1 MRILTSQWYKLL
13 VQSKWKLTEHIYFAE
28 DTFWIVEQK
37 KNYSMNQ
44 SILMLQ
50 IYVKHEMCRGYLA
63 PEYATLGQLSDKV
76 DVYSFG
82 VLALEVV
89 SGRKNINFDVPVSET
104 YLTEWVC
111 ISSKQ
116 RCLHCKNFINVY
128 LKTIHLYDH

>member
-1 MRILTSQWYKLL
+1 M
-13 VQSKWKLTEHIYFAE
+13 
-28 DTFWIVEQK
+28 K
-37 KNYSMNQ
+37 K

-50 IYVKHEMCRGYLA
+50 INVEHEMCRGYLA

-82 VLALEVV
+82 VLALEIV

-116 RCLHCKNFINVY
+116 RCLHCKNFIN
-128 LKTIHLYDH
+128 

>member
-1 MRILTSQWYKLL
+1 
-13 VQSKWKLTEHIYFAE
+13 VYFVE
-28 DTFWIVEQK
+28 DTFWIVEC
-37 KNYSMNQ
+37 KNKLFYE
-44 SILMLQ
+44 SIH
-50 IYVKHEMCRGYLA
+50 INVKHEMCRGYLA

-89 SGRKNINFDVPVSET
+89 SGRKNINFDGPVSET
-104 YLTEWVC
+104 YLTDWVC
-111 ISSKQ
+111 IFSEQ